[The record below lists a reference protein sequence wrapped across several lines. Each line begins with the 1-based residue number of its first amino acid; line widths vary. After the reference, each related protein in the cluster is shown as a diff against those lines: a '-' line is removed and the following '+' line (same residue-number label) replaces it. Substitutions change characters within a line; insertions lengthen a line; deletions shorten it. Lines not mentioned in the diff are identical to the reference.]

1 MRRFRHILLV
11 ATLILP
17 LGFTLAGEEKAAA
30 SQPRSAPG
38 PGEAAEA
45 DRPGGDQEVLRFTN
59 EDLKPVR
66 LQDRYEDRDGEVAGE
81 DDGEETKDGEAMESL
96 DAAME
101 DLSEAALKAS
111 MDETRLEIAELE
123 FHLEYLTKRL
133 LSVQNPLL
141 KRVTP
146 STREEEE
153 AVGGLSNGD
162 RLAWVKDQIVLTENA
177 LAEAQEH
184 MSTLLRR

>member
-1 MRRFRHILLV
+1 MRRSRHILLV
-11 ATLILP
+11 VTLILP
-17 LGFTLAGEEKAAA
+17 LGFTMAGEEKDAP
-30 SQPRSAPG
+30 SQPESVPAA
-38 PGEAAEA
+38 GEAAEA
-45 DRPGGDQEVLRFTN
+45 DRPDGDEEALRFTN

-66 LQDRYEDRDGEVAGE
+66 PQDRYEDRDEGMTGE
-81 DDGEETKDGEAMESL
+81 DDAGEAGESL

-101 DLSEAALKAS
+101 SISEEALKAT
-111 MDETRLEIAELE
+111 MDETRREIAELE

-146 STREEEE
+146 STREEEI

-162 RLAWVKDQIVLTENA
+162 RLAWVKDQIVLTEDD
-177 LAEAQEH
+177 LAEAQEY
-184 MSTLLRR
+184 MSTLMRR